1 LLGLRQFFNGFR
13 FSHLRVH
20 VSLLSTPQETLMAQA
35 QLGDTVQVH
44 YTGRLPDGT
53 IFDSSQQR
61 EPLEFTLGQG
71 QLIPGF
77 EQVVLGMALGESK
90 TETIPSTQAYGPHRP
105 ELLIDVEQEQFS
117 QDIQPY
123 VGQELQ
129 MSRPN
134 GSAVPVV
141 VTAVT
146 AAQVTLDANHPLAGK
161 DLIFDITLVAIS

>member
-1 LLGLRQFFNGFR
+1 
-13 FSHLRVH
+13 
-20 VSLLSTPQETLMAQA
+20 
-35 QLGDTVQVH
+35 
-44 YTGRLPDGT
+44 
-53 IFDSSQQR
+53 
-61 EPLEFTLGQG
+61 
-71 QLIPGF
+71 
-77 EQVVLGMALGESK
+77 
-90 TETIPSTQAYGPHRP
+90 
-105 ELLIDVEQEQFS
+105 LLIDVEQEQFS

>member
-1 LLGLRQFFNGFR
+1 
-13 FSHLRVH
+13 
-20 VSLLSTPQETLMAQA
+20 MAQA

-44 YTGRLPDGT
+44 YTGRLTDGT
-53 IFDSSQQR
+53 VFDSSQQR

-77 EQVVLGMALGESK
+77 EQVVLGMTPGESK
-90 TETIPSTQAYGPHRP
+90 TGTISSAQAYGAHQS
-105 ELLIDVEQEQFS
+105 ELLLNVERAQFP
-117 QDIQPY
+117 QDIQPH

-129 MSRPN
+129 MSRPD

-146 AAQVTLDANHPLAGK
+146 ASQVTLDANHPLAGK
-161 DLIFDITLVAIS
+161 DLIFDITLVAIN